1 MKQRKNRQN
10 GDMKNIFLITIFRT
24 DQSRY
29 WLGALKREK
38 EQWNKAVW
46 EIRLFR
52 EEDFEVFISENNQR
66 LCLKRDYIKFE

>member
-1 MKQRKNRQN
+1 M
-10 GDMKNIFLITIFRT
+10 TIFGN
-24 DQSRY
+24 DQSKY
-29 WLGALKREK
+29 LLGALKGEK

-46 EIRLFR
+46 KIRLLR